1 MSNLAKLEFVAL
13 DISGKNYI
21 SWINGAKVHLEAMNL
36 GETIKEGNEASFVD
50 RAKAMIFFR
59 RHIHEGL
66 KCEYLIV
73 KDSLAIWGNLKERY
87 DHQRTVILPKARHD
101 WMHLRL
107 QDFKSVADYN
117 FALFRISS
125 KLRLCGENIT
135 DADLLEKT
143 FTTFH
148 ASNVVLQQQYR
159 ERGFEKYSDLISC
172 LLLAEQNNEL
182 LMQNH
187 QSRPTGSAPFHEV
200 NAALAPSHEA
210 YVTSSHGDC
219 RRGRGRGR
227 GTHNGQDQ
235 NSNSHCLGPRNTQA
249 SHNHQKWNKQDKA
262 NGSQPSADMVIEEA
276 CHKCGTN
283 GHWARVC
290 RTPKYLVDLYQASIK
305 GKGKK
310 VETYW
315 MDADPTELE
324 PVDAIHLDVSNFF
337 VDTNDK
343 SFDPMI
349 SDGMLRN

>member
-13 DISGKNYI
+13 DISGKNYL
-21 SWINGAKVHLEAMNL
+21 SWINDAEVHLEAMNL
-36 GETIKEGNEASFVD
+36 GETIKEANEASSVD
-50 RAKAMIFFR
+50 QAKAMIFLR

-66 KCEYLIV
+66 KCEYLTI
-73 KDSLAIWGNLKERY
+73 KDPLALWGNLK
-87 DHQRTVILPKARHD
+87 
-101 WMHLRL
+101 
-107 QDFKSVADYN
+107 
-117 FALFRISS
+117 ISS

-148 ASNVVLQQQYR
+148 ASNV
-159 ERGFEKYSDLISC
+159 
-172 LLLAEQNNEL
+172 
-182 LMQNH
+182 NH
-187 QSRPTGSAPFHEV
+187 QSRPTRSAPFHEV
-200 NAALAPSHEA
+200 NAALASSHEA
-210 YVTSSHGDC
+210 YATSSHGDR

-227 GTHNGQDQ
+227 GTRNGQVQ
-235 NSNSHCLGPRNTQA
+235 NSNSHRLGPRNTQA
-249 SHNHQKWNKQDKA
+249 SHNHQK
-262 NGSQPSADMVIEEA
+262 VIEEA
-276 CHKCGTN
+276 CHRCGTN

-324 PVDAIHLDVSNFF
+324 PVDATHLDVSDFF
-337 VDTNDK
+337 VDTDGK

-349 SDGMLRN
+349 SDGILPN

>member
-1 MSNLAKLEFVAL
+1 
-13 DISGKNYI
+13 
-21 SWINGAKVHLEAMNL
+21 MNL
-36 GETIKEGNEASFVD
+36 GETIKEGNEASSVD
-50 RAKAMIFFR
+50 RAKAMIFLR
-59 RHIHEGL
+59 CHIHEGL
-66 KCEYLIV
+66 KCEYLTV
-73 KDSLAIWGNLKERY
+73 KDSLALWGNLKERC

-117 FALFRISS
+117 SALFRISS

-143 FTTFH
+143 FPTFH

-159 ERGFEKYSDLISC
+159 ERGFQKYSDLISC
-172 LLLAEQNNEL
+172 LLLPEQNNEL
-182 LMQNH
+182 LIQNH

-210 YVTSSHGDC
+210 YATSSHGDR
-219 RRGRGRGR
+219 RRGCGRGM
-227 GTHNGQDQ
+227 GTRNGQVQ
-235 NSNSHCLGPRNTQA
+235 NSNSHRLGLRNTQA

-262 NGSQPSADMVIEEA
+262 NGSQPLADRVIEEA
-276 CHKCGTN
+276 SHRCGTN

-290 RTPKYLVDLYQASIK
+290 HTPKHLVDLYQASIK

-315 MDADPTELE
+315 MDANPTELE
-324 PVDAIHLDVSNFF
+324 PVDATHLDVSDFF
-337 VDTNDK
+337 VDSDGK

-349 SDGMLRN
+349 SDGMLPN